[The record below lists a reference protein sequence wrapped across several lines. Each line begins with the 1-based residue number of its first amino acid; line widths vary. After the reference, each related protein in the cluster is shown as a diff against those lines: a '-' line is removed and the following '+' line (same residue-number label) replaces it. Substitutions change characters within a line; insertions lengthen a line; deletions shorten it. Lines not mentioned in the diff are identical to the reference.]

1 MKQQFNKFYLTAGI
15 LPEDDSL
22 ILEDFGTFDTQ
33 CLNLVIKPVTKTS
46 SFVQLN
52 ERITHLQI

>member
-1 MKQQFNKFYLTAGI
+1 LTAGI